1 MANAGAGTG
10 GSQFFIVYKD
20 GSTLGPN
27 YTIWGRVVG
36 GLDILKNVASA
47 GVQGGAKDGAPQQ
60 PLVITKAA
68 TG

>member
-1 MANAGAGTG
+1 MANSGAGTN